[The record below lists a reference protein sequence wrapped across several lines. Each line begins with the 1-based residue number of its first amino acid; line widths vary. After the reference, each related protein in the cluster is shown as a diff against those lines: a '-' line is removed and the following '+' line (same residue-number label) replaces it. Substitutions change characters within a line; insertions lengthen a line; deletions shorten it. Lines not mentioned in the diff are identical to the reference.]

1 MPRIH
6 RRPKKEWIR
15 YKSTIDKTCTNN
27 SNEKNKTRKR
37 NITWFDPPSNITVAT
52 NVAKTFLSLIDKHFP
67 KDKTLRKVFNRNTI
81 KVSYSCLPNGKRT
94 ISNNNNRLLQL
105 HRMKEST
112 QDSKLCNCRQKS
124 SCPLDGKR
132 LTKCVVYK
140 ATVTETTSNNQETY
154 IGLTENELKTRFNLH
169 KSSVKLEH
177 KRTSTTLSDHVW
189 KLKKEK
195 NINFNIEWQVVKR
208 VKPFAPSNKV
218 CGLCLQE
225 KLSILRSA
233 PSLNKRS
240 EIFGHFIHR
249 KKFLLS
255 NLSMPTDELLFADR
269 KSES

>member
-1 MPRIH
+1 MLLH
-6 RRPKKEWIR
+6 
-15 YKSTIDKTCTNN
+15 
-27 SNEKNKTRKR
+27 
-37 NITWFDPPSNITVAT
+37 
-52 NVAKTFLSLIDKHFP
+52 
-67 KDKTLRKVFNRNTI
+67 
-81 KVSYSCLPNGKRT
+81 SYSCLPNVKQT
-94 ISNNNNRLLQL
+94 ISNNNHRLLQL

-124 SCPLDGKR
+124 SCPLDGKC

-154 IGLTENELKTRFNLH
+154 IGLTENEFKTRFNLH
-169 KSSVKLEH
+169 KSSFKLEN

-189 KLKKEK
+189 KLKKK
-195 NINFNIEWQVVKR
+195 NINFNISWQVVKR

-240 EIFGHFIHR
+240 EIFGHCIHKDSCNYVTANYVFTKFSTYSYSSTLNLYWDQSAAHLFVQQHSEFI
-249 KKFLLS
+249 LG
-255 NLSMPTDELLFADR
+255 
-269 KSES
+269 SECCCTNRWRT